1 MDYDTGY
8 DPSEFIPWKS
18 YLQPVIDI
26 VQTDTGPLS
35 EELSDITTY
44 EVIVISATR
53 ACWEAQISIEIAGE
67 IVKNVVKV
75 SVPFW
80 GESLDC
86 KERSPRLYLES

>member
-1 MDYDTGY
+1 MT
-8 DPSEFIPWKS
+8 SEFIPWKS

-26 VQTDTGPLS
+26 VQTDTELVS
-35 EELSDITTY
+35 EGLSDTTY

-75 SVPFW
+75 SGPFW
-80 GESLDC
+80 EDC